1 MKKIGIIGCG
11 WLGIRLAEKL
21 VLNNTVYT
29 TTTSEEKLQLLQSKG
44 LNPSVI
50 NFSEIQSHEAFA
62 EWEDTEPFS
71 VLIITVPLFSKR
83 VAESIIETRIE
94 NLLAFVGNFKE
105 QIFLMSSTGVYPDV
119 DRALTEADLPYENV
133 LSEFRLKN
141 QCPQLNILRL
151 AGLMGDNRQLSNY
164 KVSNPEAPVNHVH
177 YADVCATIELMIS
190 QQLHD
195 KLYNIVAP
203 NHPSKTDV
211 INTQTGTGS
220 AQLQHTE
227 GRIISSQKMIA
238 ELNYTFK
245 YPDPRYFHLK

>member
-21 VLNNTVYT
+21 VLNNTVYA

-119 DRALTEADLPYENV
+119 ARELTEADLPYENV
-133 LSEFRLKN
+133 QSEFRLKN

-211 INTQTGTGS
+211 INAQTGIGTG
-220 AQLQHTE
+220 QLQHTE
-227 GRIISSQKMIA
+227 GRIISSQKIIA